1 MHRLLH
7 YGLRSIAVV
16 HVVAFMLFTTLMTSI
31 AVAQAQPQRPA
42 VRPQVIA
49 HRGASGYL
57 PEHTLA
63 AKAFAYGMGAD
74 FIEQDVVLSKDG
86 VAVVLHDIHLD
97 TVTDVAAR
105 FPERRRDNGRY
116 FAIDFT
122 LAELRQLRV
131 SERINEKTGKQA
143 HPQRFPHGQSTFA
156 INTLEEELQLIQ
168 GLNKSTGRRVG
179 VYPEIKQAAFH
190 RREGHDISAIVIG
203 MLTRYGY
210 TSKEDSCIVQS
221 FEWEEVKR
229 IRGELKWN
237 GRLILLMGG
246 GKADVA
252 RQTPE
257 ALADLAKVVDGIGPP
272 LDSIVEA
279 DGRPTRLVTDAHAA
293 RLVVHPYTLRNDGL
307 PKWARTPDDA
317 LEALYGKAAVDALFT
332 DFPDTAVNWLNRRSA
347 PVAR

>member
-1 MHRLLH
+1 MHQPMRLWS
-7 YGLRSIAVV
+7 RSIVAA
-16 HVVAFMLFTTLMTSI
+16 HVCAFMLCATPMTPLAI
-31 AVAQAQPQRPA
+31 AQTEARRPA
-42 VRPQVIA
+42 ARAQVIA

-63 AKAFAYGMGAD
+63 AKALAYGMGAD
-74 FIEQDVVLSKDG
+74 FIEQDVVSSKDG
-86 VAVVLHDIHLD
+86 VPVVLHDIHLD
-97 TVTDVAAR
+97 TVTDVATR
-105 FPERRRDNGRY
+105 FPDRRRADGRF

-143 HPQRFPHGQSTFA
+143 HPQRFPRGQSTFA

-190 RREGHDISAIVIG
+190 RREGRDLSATVVGI
-203 MLTRYGY
+203 LARYGY
-210 TSKEDSCIVQS
+210 ASKDDPCVVQS

-229 IRGELKWN
+229 IRGELNWN

-252 RQTPE
+252 RQAPE
-257 ALADLAKVVDGIGPP
+257 ALAELAKVVDGIGPP
-272 LDSIVEA
+272 LDSIVDAE
-279 DGRPTRLVTDAHAA
+279 GRPTRLVADARAA
-293 RLVVHPYTLRNDGL
+293 GLVVHPYTLRNDGL

-317 LEALYGKAAVDALFT
+317 LEVLYGKAGVDALFT

-347 PVAR
+347 AVAR